1 VKPGSVVVSK
11 SGRSVI
17 DGTQAHGDE
26 TVSSMPI
33 SKPYHR
39 NFRKMVDGPNSGYSG
54 WAYVVDRDY
63 ASAPE
68 HYVRAFL
75 LIQGDLQRLF
85 EFIEPADLNLD
96 TFSFRIH
103 ELFMR
108 SCIEVEANFK
118 AILKENNFNPID
130 RHGSP
135 RPENTWNIHDYKKV
149 NVTHHLATYK
159 AHIPIWDGLTSIY
172 EPFKE
177 WTAGQDL
184 SWYRAYNMSKH
195 DRRNRFKEANL
206 RNLLNAVTGLLIL
219 LSSQFG
225 TEEFSPSSRLLAVN
239 TDSYYSTVP
248 AMGGFFHIEFPNNWT
263 DAEKY
268 DFDWS
273 SLKSQ
278 SDRFQKFDYDTI

>member
-1 VKPGSVVVSK
+1 
-11 SGRSVI
+11 
-17 DGTQAHGDE
+17 
-26 TVSSMPI
+26 MPI

-39 NFRKMVDGPNSGYSG
+39 NYRNLIVGPNAGYSG
-54 WAYVVDRDY
+54 WAYIVDRDY

-75 LIQGDLQRLF
+75 LIQSDLQRLF

-96 TFSFRIH
+96 AFSFRIH

-118 AILKENNFNPID
+118 AILKENIFNPIG
-130 RHGSP
+130 RSGSP
-135 RPENTWNIHDYKKV
+135 RLEKNWNIHDYKKV

-159 AHIPIWDGLTSIY
+159 AHIPIWDGSASIF

-177 WTAGQDL
+177 WAAGQGL
-184 SWYRAYNMSKH
+184 SWYQAYNNSKH
-195 DRRNRFKEANL
+195 DRRNKFKEANL
-206 RNLLNAVTGLLIL
+206 RNLLNVVTGLLIL

-225 TEEFSPSSRLLAVN
+225 VEDFSPGSRSLAVN
-239 TDSYYSTVP
+239 TDSYYSTTP
-248 AMGGFFHIEFPNNWT
+248 AMGGFFHIEFPNDWT

-273 SLKSQ
+273 SLKRQ
-278 SDRFQKFDYDTI
+278 PDRFQKIDYDSI